1 MKRISI
7 LLLAFFC
14 GGTIAFAQV
23 REPVSPND
31 RVTFQGYTIHLM
43 PAMGGTYGY
52 YIVKEKQV
60 VLYQSRNPFT
70 GSPFGLS
77 KKEDAYKVAKWQ
89 IQNPLSRPL
98 PPAAPRLQKGFPGF
112 EKRPLARQQPTR
124 QMPASSRPLLPQQV
138 PLKVAGELH
147 INLDNN

>member
-1 MKRISI
+1 MKKMNI
-7 LLLAFFC
+7 LLFVFLCSGA
-14 GGTIAFAQV
+14 TALAQV
-23 REPVSPND
+23 REPVSSKD
-31 RVTFQGYTIHLM
+31 RMEFQGYSIHLM
-43 PAMGGTYGY
+43 PALRGTYGY
-52 YIVKEKQV
+52 YIVKDKQA

-98 PPAAPRLQKGFPGF
+98 PPAAPLLQKGLPGF

-124 QMPASSRPLLPQQV
+124 QMPANSRPLLPQQV